1 MTASTTI
8 PLVYRINVAE
18 AKLGVSRST
27 IYRLIKSGEL
37 KQVKIGKKASG
48 VTADSVHAIV
58 AGGGSENLT
67 PVNVAQRAAGE
78 VLLPAGVSR
87 TVVRFVR

>member
-1 MTASTTI
+1 MNHTP

-48 VTADSVHAIV
+48 VTAESVHAMAGYVQPV
-58 AGGGSENLT
+58 AVNPQKWGAVGRTATATALGS
-67 PVNVAQRAAGE
+67 
-78 VLLPAGVSR
+78 
-87 TVVRFVR
+87 

>member
-1 MTASTTI
+1 MTYTP

-48 VTADSVHAIV
+48 VTADSVHAMAGCVQPV
-58 AGGGSENLT
+58 AENPPKWGAVGRMATAPALGS
-67 PVNVAQRAAGE
+67 
-78 VLLPAGVSR
+78 
-87 TVVRFVR
+87 